1 MGKVEQMATTNS
13 PRKGAERPAALIRT
27 GLTSAP
33 MPRIEL
39 DARSAYDFLMSS
51 CYDCGELADL
61 LPEDREWLKKGR
73 ERLLSLTMN
82 CGSCTAFGTELG
94 RLLLGRPEIRTAR
107 QLVAALDELDDA
119 TVLKIL
125 VEELLESQDYG
136 DLTRRALDG
145 DKAAFGQL
153 RDQLEGAKGHPVLP
167 DNPGQLVPAL
177 RRALHEWLPEF
188 EQVEPRVTRML
199 ERDLASRDTSKI
211 AADPMGFVESVT
223 NGVRLYPEPA
233 IKRIVLS
240 PTYYGR
246 PYNSMSRVG
255 DTQVVLYP
263 IADAAL
269 GAAGM
274 ATPPVATVRLYRALG
289 DETRLRILRLLAER
303 DRYLTEL
310 AAELELSKP
319 TVSHHL
325 AQLRSAGLV
334 TWNEQGNLTYYTLRR
349 DRIRE
354 AGPELSAF
362 LAH

>member
-1 MGKVEQMATTNS
+1 MASTIPS
-13 PRKGAERPAALIRT
+13 KRSAERPAALIRP

-39 DARSAYDFLMSS
+39 DARPAYDFLMSA

-61 LPEDREWLKKGR
+61 LPEDREWVKKGR
-73 ERLLSLTMN
+73 ERLLGLTMH

-94 RLLLGRPEIRTAR
+94 RMLVDRPEVKTAR
-107 QLVAALDELDDA
+107 QLVALMDEQDDE
-119 TVLKIL
+119 TLQRIL
-125 VEELLESQDYG
+125 VEELLSNQDYA

-145 DKAAFGQL
+145 DKEAYGRL
-153 RDQLEGAKGHPVLP
+153 RDQLQTMKGHAILP
-167 DNPGQLVPAL
+167 DDPGQLVPAL
-177 RRALHEWLPEF
+177 RTALHAWLPEF
-188 EQVEPRVTRML
+188 ETVEPRVTRML
-199 ERDLASRDTSKI
+199 EKDVASRDTSRI
-211 AADPMGFVESVT
+211 ATDPMGFVESVT
-223 NGVRLYPEPA
+223 NGVRLFPEPG

-240 PTYYGR
+240 PSYYSR
-246 PYNSMSRVG
+246 PYNSMSRIG

-263 IADAAL
+263 IADSSLGSAGVAA
-269 GAAGM
+269 
-274 ATPPVATVRLYRALG
+274 PPVATVRLYRALG

-354 AGPELSAF
+354 AGPELSTF

>member
-1 MGKVEQMATTNS
+1 MATTN
-13 PRKGAERPAALIRT
+13 PQRRTVERPAALIRA

-39 DARSAYDFLMSS
+39 DPRSAFDFLMSA
-51 CYDCGELADL
+51 CYDCGEIEDL

-73 ERLLSLTMN
+73 ARLLTLTMN

-94 RLLLGRPEIRTAR
+94 RLLVDRPELKTAR
-107 QLVAALDELDDA
+107 QLVAAMDAMDDDSL
-119 TVLKIL
+119 LKIL

-145 DKAAFGQL
+145 DKVAFEQL
-153 RDQLEGAKGHPVLP
+153 RDQLESMKGHPVLP
-167 DNPGQLVPAL
+167 DDPAQLVPAL
-177 RRALHEWLPEF
+177 RTALHEWLPEF
-188 EQVEPRVTRML
+188 EQVEGRVTRMI
-199 ERDLASRDTSKI
+199 ERDVAARDTSKI
-211 AADPMGFVESVT
+211 ATDPMGFVESCT
-223 NGVRLYPEPA
+223 NGVRLFPEPA

-263 IADAAL
+263 IADSSL

-362 LAH
+362 LSH